1 MAIYDFLGTTS
12 FESLKELMLESIPED
27 IDTSQGSFIYNAV
40 TPIALFTTM
49 MFDMVKVIVDES
61 NFASASGSNLDMIGT
76 TKPRVYRR
84 RATNEEIEIQV
95 TPIVGKTPI
104 VTTNVIFTTEDGVEY
119 VIKSILNNV
128 IKATAVDF
136 GPIGSTI
143 GAALEPSPAV
153 LDVEKFTISKLVKTG
168 QGTESDEEYRFRI
181 WRSFST
187 PFSGT
192 VADYYSK
199 LFGNFA
205 ESENGFNIRYALVI
219 PRGGHS
225 GAITIIAAKALPN
238 IVGSVNNPSLSITE
252 MRNLED
258 YFDKKVNGVGGYGNS
273 ISPIGHVVRV
283 RGFIETFVSFRFKVI
298 VKNAS
303 FVMTNT
309 IKNLIHDATYS
320 YFENIVNDSWPSST
334 KYNDTSD
341 RIAIY
346 KIKYFTNNHEVAVF
360 NKLDTNR
367 AMDANLSQLVSI
379 KIQTV
384 NGGVQEDFV
393 IESTGTTATMPL
405 YKESNSV
412 FISEV

>member
-1 MAIYDFLGTTS
+1 MAIYDFLGTTN
-12 FESLKELMLESIPED
+12 FESMKDLMLESIPED
-27 IDTSQGSFIYNAV
+27 LDTSQGSFLYDAV
-40 TPIALFTTM
+40 TPIALFTSM
-49 MFDMVKVIVDES
+49 IFDMMKVIVDES
-61 NFASASGSNLDMIGT
+61 NLSTASGTNLNMIGDT
-76 TKPRVYRR
+76 RPRVYRR
-84 RATNEEIEIQV
+84 EATRESIEIKV
-95 TPIVGKTPI
+95 SPTEGKSP
-104 VTTNVIFTTEDGVEY
+104 VVSYDTTFTTEDGVAYTIEEINGSNIVAY
-119 VIKSILNNV
+119 
-128 IKATAVDF
+128 AVDL
-136 GPIGSTI
+136 GPVGSTI
-143 GAALEPSPAV
+143 GVEIEASPSVA
-153 LDVEKFTISKLVKTG
+153 DVDKFTISKLIKTG
-168 QGTESDEEYRFRI
+168 QNRELDEEYRFRI

-192 VADYYSK
+192 VADYYGK
-199 LFGNFA
+199 LFGDFA
-205 ESENGFNIRYALVI
+205 ESENGFKIKYAIVI

-225 GAITIIAAKALPN
+225 GAITIIAAKDLPSLDN
-238 IVGSVNNPSLSITE
+238 HNNPSLSITE